1 MMTAKYCANC
11 GESLVPGAKFCP
23 SCGKPVVEE
32 STPAQNTN
40 TWNGIPVTYDQS
52 GQNDFFNAPVAQQ
65 PPFQAAPQPMSKK
78 EYRKVCQ
85 NEKYRKD
92 LKSSAVAMYVLSVIN
107 ALVAIAANPVAL
119 VDTGIYLVLI
129 LGMHLGKRK
138 GCAVGVLLY
147 AIFHTVVTMATTGQF
162 GGWLWLIAA
171 IGGIKAF
178 GVADKE
184 YDMIYS
190 A

>member
-1 MMTAKYCANC
+1 MTAIYCANC
-11 GESLVPGAKFCP
+11 GEILVPGAKFC
-23 SCGKPVVEE
+23 SGCGKPIANK
-32 STPAQNTN
+32 PAPDQNIN
-40 TWNGIPVTYDQS
+40 SWGGFPVTYGNSNQD
-52 GQNDFFNAPVAQQ
+52 DFFSAPVAQQ

-78 EYRKVCQ
+78 EFRKVCQ

-92 LKSSAVAMYVLSVIN
+92 LKSSAIFLYILSVVN

-147 AIFHTVVTMATTGQF
+147 AIFCTVVTMATTGQF

-171 IGGIKAF
+171 IGAIKAF
-178 GVADKE
+178 GIADKE
-184 YDMIYS
+184 YDMIYG